1 MARAICSRRGVLQE
15 TWLELIAVGSGL
27 LIFAISILGIAVAV
41 LPIEIHQH
49 FAVGCIG
56 ILVLFN
62 TYLFIKNR
70 IFQIHLKAPIA
81 QLIFYIGYITLT
93 LLSIFIANLP
103 AKLPQNLADGAY
115 VAKANILPVRIQ
127 YIVGDLPA
135 DNSIPHVVSEYLLQN
150 ISFKE
155 NSPILPGQE
164 VSNRP
169 ILMSLVALPFIA
181 SLRAPHQLSG
191 PLPKF
196 SYVGQEWPDFRLLI
210 QDVHSYQI
218 SLTVGIILNA
228 LILLSVGVFVSS
240 IFAISA
246 PIALACALSVI
257 SSPFFLFQTIFI
269 WPKAMAGFYLA
280 LSLFLVLRKKNYFL
294 GGLMMGLAYLSHPYA
309 AAFVLGICLLFAFEL
324 LMKIMKLD
332 ATLPSFVNQIKG
344 LIIFCISFGVLIIP
358 WLIWTKLII
367 QLPPSNLIE
376 QNLFIPGQSVINFL
390 WVRVVNFST
399 TFLPF
404 YWSSYPFNFRQF
416 IIGSSVNA
424 VGACGA
430 LIYIFFLKFA
440 LSFNVK
446 KFYPELISIGLPT
459 AFLIFIFSI
468 TTVPALHGLQFPILV
483 MLFLGCVQAFKTF
496 GNTYGSILI
505 YIQCIV
511 NMLLLTFYLR
521 NLL

>member
-1 MARAICSRRGVLQE
+1 MARAVYSRRGIFQD
-15 TWLELIAVGSGL
+15 TWLELIVIGSAL
-27 LIFAISILGIAVAV
+27 LILLISILGVVVAI
-41 LPIEIHQH
+41 LPIEIRQY
-49 FAVGCIG
+49 FALGCIV
-56 ILVLFN
+56 ILVIIN
-62 TYLFIKNR
+62 TYIFIKNR
-70 IFQIHLKAPIA
+70 IFQIHLKAPTA
-81 QLIFYIGYITLT
+81 QLILYMGFITLT

-103 AKLPQNLADGAY
+103 VKLPQNLADGAY
-115 VAKANILPVRIQ
+115 VAKANVLPVRIQ

-169 ILMSLVALPFIA
+169 ILMSLVSLPFIA

-210 QDVHSYQI
+210 QDVHSYRI

-228 LILLSVGVFVSS
+228 LMLLSVGVFVSS

-246 PIALACALSVI
+246 PIALACTLSVVT
-257 SSPFFLFQTIFI
+257 SPFFLFQTIFI
-269 WPKAMAGFYLA
+269 WPKAMAGFFLA
-280 LSLFLVLRKKNYFL
+280 LSIFLVLRKKDYFL

-309 AAFVLGICLLFAFEL
+309 AAFVLGICLLFVFEL
-324 LMKIMKLD
+324 LIKIMKLD
-332 ATLPSFVNQIKG
+332 PTLPSFVNLIQG
-344 LIIFCISFGVLIIP
+344 LIIFCISFGVLVVP
-358 WLIWTKLII
+358 WLIWIKLII

-404 YWSSYPFNFRQF
+404 YWSRYPFDFRQF
-416 IIGSSVNA
+416 TLGSSVNA

-446 KFYPELISIGLPT
+446 KSYPELMSIGLP
-459 AFLIFIFSI
+459 AVFLIFIFSI
-468 TTVPALHGLQFPILV
+468 TTVPALHGLQFPIMA
-483 MLFLGCVQAFKTF
+483 MLFLGCVQAFKTL
-496 GNTYGSILI
+496 GNAYGGILI

-511 NMLLLTFYLR
+511 NILLLTFYLR